1 MYREPV
7 VSESI
12 ASIGYDDDAE
22 VLEIQFVSGAV
33 YRYSGVPQ
41 DVHEDFRQAPSKGA
55 FFNRHIKDAYAWEQ
69 VT

>member
-22 VLEIQFVSGAV
+22 TLEVEFVTGAV
-33 YRYSGVPQ
+33 YRYSGVSQ
-41 DVHEDFRQAPSKGA
+41 DTFEDFRQAPSKGA
-55 FFNRHIKDAYAWEQ
+55 FFNRHIRNAYPWEQ
-69 VT
+69 VG